1 MLDDVDRRIVAALA
15 VNGRAT
21 WGQVA
26 HCVGVSETTAARRAQ
41 RLCDAGLMH
50 VVGVP
55 DPLACG
61 FGQPVLVHLRCAPG
75 AVRRVG
81 SRLAERADARFV
93 AILAGPADVVV
104 ELIATDRQHLTRIL
118 VDELQAIDG
127 VRETSTEIVLRT
139 FKTSFDWSREL
150 LGDRTGELAPVPVK
164 TTKGPVPLD
173 DVDLALIAELAVDG
187 RSSYAELAATLGV
200 SESMAARRV
209 TALVSRGCVGFA
221 PVIDPSLVGYATE
234 AFIRLR
240 VDLPRLEEAAA
251 TLCQHPPARYVS
263 ATTGASD
270 LVCEV
275 VLPDSDA
282 LYLFVTETLAALP
295 GLRRVETA
303 MELQT
308 LKRAFR
314 PRSPAGSA
322 PASADGTDT
331 RASRGSR
338 NSTDSRE

>member
-1 MLDDVDRRIVAALA
+1 VLDHVDQRIVAALA

-21 WGQVA
+21 WGQVGR
-26 HCVGVSETTAARRAQ
+26 CVGVSETTASRRAQ
-41 RLCDAGLMH
+41 RLFDTGVLR

-75 AVRRVG
+75 AVRRVA

-93 AILAGPADVVV
+93 AMLAGPSDLIV

-118 VDELQAIDG
+118 VDELQVIEG
-127 VRETSTEIVLRT
+127 VTETSTETVLRT
-139 FKTSFDWSREL
+139 FKMSFDWNRGI
-150 LGDRTGELAPVPVK
+150 LGDRVGELSPVPVE
-164 TTKGPVPLD
+164 TPSGPVQVD
-173 DVDLALIAELAVDG
+173 DMDMALIAELTVEG
-187 RSSYAELAATLGV
+187 RRSYADLASALSI

-209 TALVSRGCVGFA
+209 TALVSRGCLGFA
-221 PVIDPSLVGYATE
+221 PVIDPALVGYSTE
-234 AFIRLR
+234 AFIRLQ
-240 VDLPRLEEAAA
+240 VDLPALEDAAT
-251 TLCQHPPARYVS
+251 TLCQEPHARYIS
-263 ATTGASD
+263 ATTGAAD
-270 LVCEV
+270 LVCEA

-282 LYLFVTETLAALP
+282 LYTFVTETLATLP

-314 PRSPAGSA
+314 PRRGAQESA
-322 PASADGTDT
+322 PGEEDRPRRKEPRS
-331 RASRGSR
+331 
-338 NSTDSRE
+338 